1 MLGWVCVKFGHKV
14 PVKRVSGDTRSTM
27 AGKWDFRVPMCY
39 CGVSM
44 DENLG
49 IRYPWNACPETHDLL
64 WRLGRWRKQSFPVR
78 RQSQMGRGSD
88 SAAEGT
94 GVPSPASITMGRGS
108 DSAQLKETGVSQ
120 RRQSRMGRGS
130 DSAQLKE
137 TGVSQRR
144 QSRCNDNVAIMVV

>member
-1 MLGWVCVKFGHKV
+1 MEIRFPCADVLLRCKYGWKFGHKV
-14 PVKRVSGDTRSTM
+14 PVKRVSRDTRSTM
-27 AGKWDFRVPMCY
+27 AWKWDFRVPMCY
-39 CGVSM
+39 CGASM

-64 WRLGRWRKQSFPVR
+64 WRLGRWRKQAFP
-78 RQSQMGRGSD
+78 
-88 SAAEGT
+88 A
-94 GVPSPASITMGRGS
+94 ASIAMGRGS